1 MNDPQGR
8 LIHATG
14 LDDFF
19 FEEVRGAFHKQKIQ
33 AHPHTEFYLVRLLSD
48 FCRRD
53 NLYNSLHHDDTPLA
67 ILYLESLQN
76 GGMNGLR
83 TLKQIADFA
92 LYTSGFFQDSLHRHN
107 IDLDYY
113 VSMGGSAYRRLH
125 SRARETTHGEAFAE
139 TFWELSDRFLRF
151 VDVLAE
157 ISERSNIL
165 KDSDLLRLYEKWL
178 STGSERL
185 KQKLAEFGI
194 VLTDPQGPP
203 RGETRH

>member
-1 MNDPQGR
+1 MDDPAGR
-8 LIHATG
+8 LIHAAQV
-14 LDDFF
+14 DDYF
-19 FEEVRGAFHKQKIQ
+19 FEEVRSAFHKQKVR
-33 AHPHTEFYLVRLLSD
+33 ALPHTEFYLVRLLTD

-53 NLYNSLHHDDTPLA
+53 NLYSAPGHEDTPLA
-67 ILYLESLQN
+67 ILYLESLQS
-76 GGMNGLR
+76 GGHEGLR
-83 TLKQIADFA
+83 LLKQIADFA
-92 LYTSGFFQDSLHRHN
+92 LYTSGFFQDSLLRQN

-113 VSMGGSAYRRLH
+113 ASMGGSAYRRLH
-125 SRARETTHGEAFAE
+125 SRARETSHGEAFAE
-139 TFWELSDRFLRF
+139 TFRELSERFLHF

-185 KQKLAEFGI
+185 KQKLEEFGI
-194 VLTDPQGPP
+194 RPLSPAGVP